1 MSNAATSLVS
11 LNVSGLGLVTTA
23 GSNLLESLFF
33 AEASVEP
40 GVPTPF
46 FKPSELEGDDP
57 EPIQI
62 NRCPWL
68 EAELPLAERCA
79 RMAERAA
86 REALEPLCASQ
97 EPEADAVCPEIW
109 LILPCE
115 RDGFSELTAAS
126 ISQELWRRLSPA
138 NVRAH
143 FGEAAT
149 MDALKEIHAA
159 MKSGAAAALLLAV
172 DSYFCVESAERE
184 VSHPVSPWEPLP
196 PLRAEAAGAV
206 LFTAKSPGAAA
217 DSLSRSRLGSSR
229 VSSQAPVSDL
239 RQSYFTSQAPTSGPA
254 LSEPPTS
261 MRSSRLSG
269 TALGALSSSH
279 IARLVAVGSAKAP
292 ASELNDVPQDGLVMT
307 YLLETLSG
315 AIRPDWLI
323 GPTRSSL
330 FRSREWEMA
339 LCRCRAKVAEDF
351 DSLDVETLF
360 GRVGAAAVVVSIV
373 YSVAATRLGLREPK
387 DGNLLTSCVWN
398 VSPDGNRGLLALMT
412 QIQADTHDSGD
423 HHGA

>member
-1 MSNAATSLVS
+1 MSNAATSIVS
-11 LNVSGLGLVTTA
+11 LNISGLGLVTA
-23 GSNLLESLFF
+23 SGSNLLESLFF
-33 AEASVEP
+33 SDASVEP

-46 FKPSELEGDDP
+46 FKPAEIEGDDP

-68 EAELPLAERCA
+68 EAELPLSERCL

-86 REALEPLCASQ
+86 REALEPLLANQ
-97 EPEADAVCPEIW
+97 TGDEPVCPELW
-109 LILPCE
+109 LILPCP
-115 RDGFSELTAAS
+115 RDDFSELTAAS
-126 ISQELWRRLSPA
+126 ISQELWKRLSPS
-138 NVRAH
+138 NVRTL

-149 MDALKEIHAA
+149 MDALKEIHTT
-159 MKSGAAAALLLAV
+159 MKGGAAAALLLAV
-172 DSYFCVESAERE
+172 DSFFSVESAERE
-184 VSHPVSPWEPLP
+184 VTQPVTPWEPLP
-196 PLRAEAAGAV
+196 PLKAEAAAAV
-206 LFTAKSPGAAA
+206 LFTAKSPSAAA

-229 VSSQAPVSDL
+229 LGTKAPESNL
-239 RQSYFTSQAPTSGPA
+239 RQSYFTSQGLASGGT

-279 IARLVAVGSAKAP
+279 IARLVATGSAKAP
-292 ASELNDVPQDGLVMT
+292 ANEHNDVLQDGLVMT
-307 YLLETLSG
+307 YLLETLSA

-339 LCRCRAKVAEDF
+339 LCRCRAKVADEF
-351 DSLDVETLF
+351 DSLDVETVF

-373 YSVAATRLGLREPK
+373 YSVAATRLGLKEPK

-412 QIQADTHDSGD
+412 QIQTETQHTSG
-423 HHGA
+423 ATRAR